1 MTTTNETATAETNE
15 NEKTLPV
22 DGDAVA
28 TVTPTTTKKG
38 KAKAKERNDAAAVKL
53 KEKRN
58 VFGVAPE
65 SLVIVRDEAHPL
77 YDERV
82 HYKRNESKVAWS
94 FENGAK
100 GKVILGVREAKGGPI
115 VLIDGRQTTLDVIEA
130 NKQRVKAKLEPHA
143 VDVQVITVSDMNE
156 AADLM
161 EIHNS
166 FITEDGPLTLCR
178 KLWRRHDRLGA
189 LLKDKETGEP
199 LYTEKQLIESSAT
212 VFNVSTQTIRMR
224 LTARKAIQP
233 AQDACEAGK
242 IGFVDL
248 VEIAKSATPEVQL
261 ARLKEFMDAR
271 QGRGDDDSD
280 EEGDDEDEG
289 SESDSSEPKKE
300 RKRKPKGM
308 GPKALKRIADDAPVS
323 AEIQSFCRYLIGE
336 IGARKLAKEIPGLK
350 GYLPG
355 QKAPKGNKEDGEEE

>member
-1 MTTTNETATAETNE
+1 MTTTNETATVDAGE
-15 NEKTLPV
+15 NEKTLSAG

-28 TVTPTTTKKG
+28 TVAP
-38 KAKAKERNDAAAVKL
+38 KAKKEKKPKPERTDAVAVKL

-289 SESDSSEPKKE
+289 SDSDSSEPKE

>member
-1 MTTTNETATAETNE
+1 MTTTNETATVDAGE
-15 NEKTLPV
+15 NEKTLSAG

-28 TVTPTTTKKG
+28 TVAP
-38 KAKAKERNDAAAVKL
+38 KAKKEKKPKPERTDAVAVKL

-212 VFNVSTQTIRMR
+212 VFNVSPQTIRMR

-289 SESDSSEPKKE
+289 SESDSSEPKE